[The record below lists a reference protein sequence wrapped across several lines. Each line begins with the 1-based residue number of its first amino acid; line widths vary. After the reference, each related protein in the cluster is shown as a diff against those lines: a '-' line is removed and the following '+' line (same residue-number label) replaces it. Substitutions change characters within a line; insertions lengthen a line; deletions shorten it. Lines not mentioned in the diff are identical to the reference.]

1 MQQKPILLTIL
12 DILSIIAIG
21 IATYFALVLAPTEL
35 VMGEVQRVFYFHV
48 GTGWVALLGFIIA
61 SIAGVAYL
69 VSKKMFW
76 DRFGLA
82 AVEVSAM
89 FFLITIVLGSIW
101 ARPAWNTWWTWDVRL
116 TSAAVTELIFI
127 AYFMLRAGIE
137 DPETRPAWN
146 TWWTWDVRLTSAAVT
161 ELIFIAYFMLRAG
174 IEDPEKRARFGAI
187 YTLLGGLS
195 APITFMV
202 IRLFRSIHPVV
213 VGNPSAEAQGGFD
226 MTVDMRNTL
235 FITLIAFTILFID
248 FIWHRVRLGGL
259 QEKVE
264 QLKLKTLGE

>member
-21 IATYFALVLAPTEL
+21 IATYFALFLAPTEL

-61 SIAGVAYL
+61 SITGIAYL
-69 VSKKMFW
+69 ISKNMIW

-116 TSAAVTELIFI
+116 TT
-127 AYFMLRAGIE
+127 
-137 DPETRPAWN
+137 
-146 TWWTWDVRLTSAAVT
+146 AAVT

-187 YTLLGGLS
+187 YTILGGLS

-235 FITLIAFTILFID
+235 FIALIAFTILFVD
-248 FIWHRVRLGGL
+248 FIWHRVRLGAL

-264 QLKLKTLGE
+264 ELKSVVTT

>member
-1 MQQKPILLTIL
+1 MQSKPILLTIL
-12 DILSIIAIG
+12 DVLSVIAIG
-21 IATYFALVLAPTEL
+21 TATYFALFFAPTEL

-48 GTGWVALLGFIIA
+48 GTGWVALLGFVIA
-61 SIAGVAYL
+61 SIAGIAYL
-69 VSKKMFW
+69 ISKKMFW
-76 DRFGLA
+76 DKFGLA

-89 FFLITIVLGSIW
+89 FFLLTIVLGSIW

-116 TSAAVTELIFI
+116 TTAAITELIFI
-127 AYFMLRAGIE
+127 AYFMLR
-137 DPETRPAWN
+137 
-146 TWWTWDVRLTSAAVT
+146 V
-161 ELIFIAYFMLRAG
+161 G

-187 YTLLGGLS
+187 YTILGGLS

-235 FITLIAFTILFID
+235 FIALIAFTILFID
-248 FIWHRVRLGGL
+248 FIWHRIRLANL

-264 QLKLKTLGE
+264 ELKLQNLS

>member
-137 DPETRPAWN
+137 DPE
-146 TWWTWDVRLTSAAVT
+146 
-161 ELIFIAYFMLRAG
+161 
-174 IEDPEKRARFGAI
+174 KRARFGAI

-235 FITLIAFTILFID
+235 FITLIAFTVLFID

>member
-1 MQQKPILLTIL
+1 MQRKPILLTIL
-12 DILSIIAIG
+12 DILSITAIG

-48 GTGWVALLGFIIA
+48 GTGWVALLGFVIA
-61 SIAGVAYL
+61 SIAGIAYL
-69 VSKKMFW
+69 ISKNMLW

-116 TSAAVTELIFI
+116 TSAAI
-127 AYFMLRAGIE
+127 
-137 DPETRPAWN
+137 
-146 TWWTWDVRLTSAAVT
+146 T

-235 FITLIAFTILFID
+235 FIALIAFTILFID

-264 QLKLKTLGE
+264 QLKLKTFGE

>member
-12 DILSIIAIG
+12 DVLSLIVMAVT
-21 IATYFALVLAPTEL
+21 TYTALFFAPTEQ

-61 SIAGVAYL
+61 SVAGIIYL
-69 VSKKMFW
+69 INKKMIW

-89 FFLITIVLGSIW
+89 FFLITIILGSIW

-116 TSAAVTELIFI
+116 TTAAITELIFI
-127 AYFMLRAGIE
+127 AYFMLRAGI
-137 DPETRPAWN
+137 D
-146 TWWTWDVRLTSAAVT
+146 
-161 ELIFIAYFMLRAG
+161 
-174 IEDPEKRARFGAI
+174 DPEKRARFGAVYAI
-187 YTLLGGLS
+187 LGGLS

-202 IRLFRSIHPVV
+202 IRLYRSIHPVV
-213 VGNPSAEAQGGFD
+213 VGNPSAAAQGGFD
-226 MTVDMRNTL
+226 MSADMRNTL
-235 FITLIAFTILFID
+235 FIALFAFTILFID
-248 FIWHRVRLGGL
+248 FIWHRVRLGTL

-264 QLKLKTLGE
+264 ELKLQTLS

>member
-12 DILSIIAIG
+12 DALSIIAIG
-21 IATYFALVLAPTEL
+21 VATYFALVLAPTEL
-35 VMGEVQRVFYFHV
+35 VMGEVQRVFYFHL
-48 GTGWVALLGFIIA
+48 GTGWVALLGFVIA
-61 SIAGVAYL
+61 SIAGILYL
-69 VSKKMFW
+69 TTKNMAW

-89 FFLITIVLGSIW
+89 FFLITIILGSIW

-116 TSAAVTELIFI
+116 TTAAI
-127 AYFMLRAGIE
+127 
-137 DPETRPAWN
+137 
-146 TWWTWDVRLTSAAVT
+146 T

-187 YTLLGGLS
+187 YTILGGLS

-213 VGNPSAEAQGGFD
+213 VGNPSAAAQGGFD
-226 MTVDMRNTL
+226 MTADMRNTL
-235 FITLIAFTILFID
+235 FIALIAFTILFVD
-248 FIWHRVRLGGL
+248 FIWHRVRLGSL

-264 QLKLKTLGE
+264 QLKLKSLS

>member
-12 DILSIIAIG
+12 DVLSIIAIG

-48 GTGWVALLGFIIA
+48 GTGWVALLGFVIA
-61 SIAGVAYL
+61 SIAGIAYL
-69 VSKKMFW
+69 INKNMIW

-137 DPETRPAWN
+137 DPE
-146 TWWTWDVRLTSAAVT
+146 
-161 ELIFIAYFMLRAG
+161 
-174 IEDPEKRARFGAI
+174 KRARFGAI
-187 YTLLGGLS
+187 YTILGGLS

-235 FITLIAFTILFID
+235 FIALIAFTILFID
-248 FIWHRVRLGGL
+248 FTWHRVRLGGL

-264 QLKLKTLGE
+264 QLKLKTFGE

>member
-1 MQQKPILLTIL
+1 MQSKPLTLTIL
-12 DILSIIAIG
+12 DVLSVLAIG
-21 IATYFALVLAPTEL
+21 VATYFALFVAPTEL

-48 GTGWVALLGFIIA
+48 GTGWVALLGFVVA
-61 SIAGVAYL
+61 SIAGIAYL
-69 VSKKMFW
+69 ISKKMIW

-89 FFLITIVLGSIW
+89 FFLITIILGSIW

-116 TSAAVTELIFI
+116 TSAAI
-127 AYFMLRAGIE
+127 
-137 DPETRPAWN
+137 
-146 TWWTWDVRLTSAAVT
+146 T

-187 YTLLGGLS
+187 YTILGGLS

-213 VGNPSAEAQGGFD
+213 VGNPSAAAQGGFD

-235 FITLIAFTILFID
+235 FIALFAFTILFID
-248 FIWHRVRLGGL
+248 FIWHRIRLGGL

-264 QLKLKTLGE
+264 QLKLTTLGD

>member
-12 DILSIIAIG
+12 DILSIVAIG

-48 GTGWVALLGFIIA
+48 GTGWVALLGFVIA
-61 SIAGVAYL
+61 SIAGIAYL
-69 VSKKMFW
+69 VNKNTMW

-82 AVEVSAM
+82 AVEVSSM

-137 DPETRPAWN
+137 DPE
-146 TWWTWDVRLTSAAVT
+146 
-161 ELIFIAYFMLRAG
+161 
-174 IEDPEKRARFGAI
+174 KRARFGAI
-187 YTLLGGLS
+187 YTILGGLS

-235 FITLIAFTILFID
+235 FIVLIAFTILFID

-264 QLKLKTLGE
+264 QLKLKTLGD

>member
-1 MQQKPILLTIL
+1 MQSKPIALTIL
-12 DILSIIAIG
+12 DILSVIAIG
-21 IATYFALVLAPTEL
+21 VATYFAIVLAPTEL

-48 GTGWVALLGFIIA
+48 GTGWVALLGFVIA
-61 SIAGVAYL
+61 SIAGILYL
-69 VSKKMFW
+69 ITKNMMW

-116 TSAAVTELIFI
+116 TSAAITELIFI
-127 AYFMLRAGIE
+127 AYFMLRQ
-137 DPETRPAWN
+137 
-146 TWWTWDVRLTSAAVT
+146 
-161 ELIFIAYFMLRAG
+161 G
-174 IEDPEKRARFGAI
+174 IEDPEKRARFGAV

-213 VGNPSAEAQGGFD
+213 VGNPSAAAQGGFD
-226 MTVDMRNTL
+226 MSPDMRNTL
-235 FITLIAFTILFID
+235 FIALIAFTILFID
-248 FIWHRVRLGGL
+248 FIWHRIRLGGL

-264 QLKLKTLGE
+264 QLKLKTLGD